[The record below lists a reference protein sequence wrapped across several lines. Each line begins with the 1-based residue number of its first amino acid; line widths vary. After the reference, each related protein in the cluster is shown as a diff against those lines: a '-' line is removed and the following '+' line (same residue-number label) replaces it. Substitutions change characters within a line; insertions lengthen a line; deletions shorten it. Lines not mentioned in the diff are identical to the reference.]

1 MKTSRSFQIMG
12 YEDSQ
17 LSTLIQGHGGS
28 KEGHKQ
34 VVHVRELMRFELNI
48 ILFYSAICLT
58 CATSEL
64 VTFGSVFHLCKQI
77 CLFTI
82 YFSDSESR
90 QMSSVYLV
98 LKYKCLESQ
107 ETAELRFPEAVFC
120 EN

>member
-12 YEDSQ
+12 YTQ

-34 VVHVRELMRFELNI
+34 IVHVREVKRFELNI
-48 ILFYSAICLT
+48 ILYYLTICLT
-58 CATSEL
+58 CAPSEL

-82 YFSDSESR
+82 SFSDSESR

-107 ETAELRFPEAVFC
+107 ETAELRFPEAVFS